1 MRIFVISFEDL
12 YQILE
17 DLNKRF
23 CLQRSLRIF
32 YRSFKDL
39 LKILVLKDLWQVFV
53 NPLKILKDP
62 VRFFTREIVTLI
74 SCTPSFRTTG
84 LLM

>member
-23 CLQRSLRIF
+23 CLRRSLRIF
-32 YRSFKDL
+32 YISFKDL

-53 NPLKILKDP
+53 NP
-62 VRFFTREIVTLI
+62 
-74 SCTPSFRTTG
+74 
-84 LLM
+84 